1 MFDFSKSPHQLP
13 LLTQYVAEAC
23 CIHLG
28 EEKRYLFEARLGT
41 IIGES
46 GARDIPD
53 FIRLAKA
60 DTTGRLRDK
69 IIDVMTTHET
79 YWFRDQG
86 PWQALEEEL
95 IPALA
100 SEIRTGKKTRIR
112 IMCAACSSGQEPYSI
127 ALILHKLAANN
138 RLSGVDPSQFEIL
151 AFDVSPGTLFL
162 ASTGRYSQL
171 EIARGLPEYWRD
183 HFFDPTLNNT
193 WTLREPVRR
202 LVTFKRRNLQDSLDS
217 LGMFDLV
224 LCRNVAIYFKDDFK
238 KDLFT
243 RLAKNIYGGG
253 HLLLG
258 GTESLFTHQ
267 DVFELNRIRN
277 AIFYRRRPTV

>member
-95 IPALA
+95 IPAFA
-100 SEIRTGKKTRIR
+100 SEIRAGKKTRIR

-243 RLAKNIYGGG
+243 RLAKTIYGGG